1 MAIFPAGVSSEF
13 RDAAGGVWQPDD
25 AEEFG
30 NGCEERGCRGE
41 GAVEVGFGIGKTK
54 GAQDTGNLHGRA
66 EAMPLRVASG
76 WVGWLSYG

>member
-30 NGCEERGCRGE
+30 NGCEERGWRGG
-41 GAVEVGFGIGKTK
+41 GAVEVGFGIGK
-54 GAQDTGNLHGRA
+54 DEGRA
-66 EAMPLRVASG
+66 RHGELAWAR
-76 WVGWLSYG
+76 